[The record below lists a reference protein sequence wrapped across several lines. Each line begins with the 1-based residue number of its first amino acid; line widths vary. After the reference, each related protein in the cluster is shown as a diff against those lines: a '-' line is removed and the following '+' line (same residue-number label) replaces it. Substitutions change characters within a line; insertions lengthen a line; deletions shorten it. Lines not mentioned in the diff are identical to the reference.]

1 MMDPN
6 LDLEADL
13 NNKPDVNEERGSLIS
28 ANITEQQT
36 QNKSIQNDHIHT
48 TSTPTSTTN
57 SYQTTS
63 VSGSSDLASR
73 SVSSCRFTPETVST
87 GDSIEV
93 LKSTRGKRKV
103 KVKKVGIGW
112 ALDRCYNRQ
121 IYGRFFKKRFYQ
133 TYQKSAS
140 TRRTIF

>member
-1 MMDPN
+1 MDPN
-6 LDLEADL
+6 LDLEAAL
-13 NNKPDVNEERGSLIS
+13 NNKPDINEERGSLIS
-28 ANITEQQT
+28 TQIQQ
-36 QNKSIQNDHIHT
+36 QAQSIQNDHMHT

-63 VSGSSDLASR
+63 VSGSSDSASR

-112 ALDRCYNRQ
+112 AGDRCCNRL
-121 IYGRFFKKRFYQ
+121 IYGRFLLN
-133 TYQKSAS
+133 
-140 TRRTIF
+140 

>member
-1 MMDPN
+1 MTIN
-6 LDLEADL
+6 
-13 NNKPDVNEERGSLIS
+13 
-28 ANITEQQT
+28 
-36 QNKSIQNDHIHT
+36 
-48 TSTPTSTTN
+48 TPN

-103 KVKKVGIGW
+103 KVKKVGIDW
-112 ALDRCYNRQ
+112 AGNGCCNRL
-121 IYGRFFKKRFYQ
+121 IYGRFF
-133 TYQKSAS
+133 
-140 TRRTIF
+140 IND